1 MWKPASALGVSR
13 NDRELLET
21 LVRGGKTT
29 QRVVLRASIVLGAS
43 AGRSNNG
50 LAKDLAVTRPTVLLW
65 RERYARSGIAGLLQD
80 APRPGRPKQI
90 GSKKVETIVNATL
103 HTTPRDATHWST
115 RTMARSQ
122 GVSQATVTRIWQAHG
137 LQPHRTET
145 FKLSRDPDFVRK
157 LRDVVGLYLNP
168 PDKALLLCVDEK
180 CQIQALDR
188 TQPALPMRPGL
199 VARHTHDYVRH
210 GTTTLFAA
218 LNVLEGTVIGSCLP
232 RHRHEEFLTF
242 MERVDRATPRRREIH
257 LVLDNYGTHK
267 HAEVKAWFAAHQR
280 YHLHFVPTGSSW
292 LNLVERWFGE
302 ITRKRIR
309 RGAFRNVPELTRA
322 IYEYLRENNKNP
334 RPFIWTATAAKILRK
349 VKHCKETLE
358 SAH

>member
-1 MWKPASALGVSR
+1 MWKPANAVDVSR
-13 NDRELLET
+13 SDRDLLET
-21 LVRGGKTT
+21 LVRGGKPP
-29 QRVVLRASIVLGAS
+29 QRVVLRANIVLGAS

-50 LAKDLAVTRPTVLLW
+50 LAKDLGVTRPTVLLW
-65 RERYARSGIAGLLQD
+65 RERYARSGIGGLLKD

-137 LQPHRTET
+137 LQPHPSLT
-145 FKLSRDPDFVRK
+145 
-157 LRDVVGLYLNP
+157 P
-168 PDKALLLCVDEK
+168 PAGALPRCVDEK
-180 CQIQALDR
+180 TKTQALDR

-232 RHRHEEFLTF
+232 RHRHEGFLTF
-242 MERVDRATPRRREIH
+242 MERGDRATPPRREIH

-267 HAEVKAWFAAHQR
+267 HAEVKAWFAAHQS

-292 LNLVERWFGE
+292 LNLVG
-302 ITRKRIR
+302 
-309 RGAFRNVPELTRA
+309 
-322 IYEYLRENNKNP
+322 
-334 RPFIWTATAAKILRK
+334 
-349 VKHCKETLE
+349 
-358 SAH
+358 